1 MVHFLSQISGE
12 HLSENAFKLLVNGEE
27 KFPEVLKALEAAKK
41 FIHLEYYDWENDI
54 RGNQIK
60 SILLEK
66 LREGVKVRVLYDD
79 YASRKIRRNVIREL
93 KQGGAEVLPKVKV
106 KIRQFANRLNHR
118 DHRKMIFVDGTTGF
132 IGGINISDRYDNSI
146 DTGLYWRDT
155 HVKLTGPLAMSLQ
168 RHFLVSWNASEAQ
181 KVAFDKFLF
190 PDEH

>member
-1 MVHFLSQISGE
+1 MAHFLSQISGE

-41 FIHLEYYDWENDI
+41 FIQLEYYDWENDL